1 MDSATCTLFF
11 HNYYGE
17 HESWVRLFSE
27 KVQFPFILCYNIV
40 EDSIYNLDCD
50 RLKMDRLR
58 QAASGPWLKKMI
70 FRRSPNR
77 GKDIGGKLVLMDAL
91 LREGIETDYIIF
103 LHDKKSPH
111 KIQGREWQTKLFRI
125 IEPSF
130 MEEALTTFS
139 RNKQTGIVA
148 GADAI
153 QNEYSDSLGSYV
165 SHNRDHLKALQ
176 SEFSIDI
183 TDHRYVAGTMF
194 WARSAPLLDFFRK
207 HPPLD
212 IRKSLEGGNIL
223 DETGGTVT
231 HAWERLLS
239 WLIFAQG
246 YTIKGL

>member
-1 MDSATCTLFF
+1 MDSPVCTLFF

-17 HESWVRLFSE
+17 HESWIKLFSE
-27 KVQFPFILCYNIV
+27 SFRVPFVLCYNIV
-40 EDSIYNLDCD
+40 EDSIYNLDFD
-50 RLKMDRLR
+50 RSKMDLL
-58 QAASGPWLKKMI
+58 QEAASGPWLKQLI
-70 FRRSPNR
+70 FRRSPNL
-77 GKDIGGKLVLMDAL
+77 GKDIGGKLVLMDAW
-91 LREGIETDYIIF
+91 LREGNTTDYHIF

-111 KIQGREWQTKLFRI
+111 KIQGKEWQTKLFRI

-130 MEEALTTFS
+130 TEEALTAFK

-148 GADAI
+148 GADTI
-153 QNEYSDSLGSYV
+153 NNEYSNSLGSYV
-165 SHNRDHLKALQ
+165 SHNRDLLQTLQ
-176 SEFSIDI
+176 SKFSIDT

-212 IRKSLEGGNIL
+212 IRKSLEKGNIM

-239 WLIFAQG
+239 WLIFTQG
-246 YTIKGL
+246 YTIKGI

>member
-27 KVQFPFILCYNIV
+27 KLHFPFILCYNIV

-50 RLKMDRLR
+50 WQMDRLH
-58 QAASGPWLKKMI
+58 QAASGPWLKKI
-70 FRRSPNR
+70 ILRRSPNR
-77 GKDIGGKLVLMDAL
+77 GKDIGGKLVLMDAV
-91 LREGIETDYIIF
+91 LREKIETDYHIF
-103 LHDKKSPH
+103 LHDKKSPY
-111 KIQGREWQTKLFRI
+111 KIQSKEWQAKLFRV

-130 MEEALTTFS
+130 MEQALTAFS

-148 GADAI
+148 GTDTI
-153 QNEYSDSLGSYV
+153 QTEYSGSPGSYA
-165 SHNRDHLKALQ
+165 SHNRDHLQTLQ
-176 SEFSIDI
+176 SEFSID
-183 TDHRYVAGTMF
+183 TSDHRFVAGTMF
-194 WARSAPLLDFFRK
+194 WARSAPLLNFFRK

-212 IRKSLEGGNIL
+212 IRKSLEEGNIL

-239 WLIFAQG
+239 WLIFGQG
-246 YTIKGL
+246 YTIKGI

>member
-27 KVQFPFILCYNIV
+27 KLHFPFILCYNIV
-40 EDSIYNLDCD
+40 EDSIYNLDFD
-50 RLKMDRLR
+50 RQQLDRLR
-58 QAASGPWLKKMI
+58 EAASGPWLKKMI

-91 LREGIETDYIIF
+91 LREEIDTDYHIF
-103 LHDKKSPH
+103 LHDKKSPY
-111 KIQGREWQTKLFRI
+111 KIQNKEWQTKLFQI

-130 MEEALTTFS
+130 IEQALSVFN
-139 RNKQTGIVA
+139 RNKQAGIIA
-148 GADAI
+148 GADTI
-153 QNEYSDSLGSYV
+153 QNEYSESLGSYA
-165 SHNRDHLKALQ
+165 SHNRDHLRTLQ

-183 TDHRYVAGTMF
+183 TDYRYVAGTMF
-194 WARSAPLLDFFRK
+194 WARSAPLLNFFRK

-212 IRKSLEGGNIL
+212 IRKTLEEGNVL

-246 YTIKGL
+246 YTINGI

>member
-17 HESWVRLFSE
+17 HESWIKLFSE
-27 KVQFPFILCYNIV
+27 KLHFPFILCYNIV
-40 EDSIYNLDCD
+40 EDSIYNLDYD
-50 RLKMDRLR
+50 GLKLDRLR
-58 QAASGPWLKKMI
+58 QMASGPWLKKMI
-70 FRRSPNR
+70 LRRSPNR
-77 GKDIGGKLVLMDAL
+77 GKDIGGKLVLIDAL
-91 LREGIETDYIIF
+91 LREEIKTDYYIY

-111 KIQGREWQTKLFRI
+111 KVQSREWQAKLFRI

-130 MEEALTTFS
+130 MEQALTAFT

-148 GADAI
+148 GADTI
-153 QNEYSDSLGSYV
+153 QNEYSDSLESYA
-165 SHNRDHLKALQ
+165 SHNRDYLQSLQ
-176 SEFSIDI
+176 SEFSID
-183 TDHRYVAGTMF
+183 TTNHQFVAGTMF
-194 WARSAPLLDFFRK
+194 WARSAPFLNFFGK
-207 HPPLD
+207 YPPLD